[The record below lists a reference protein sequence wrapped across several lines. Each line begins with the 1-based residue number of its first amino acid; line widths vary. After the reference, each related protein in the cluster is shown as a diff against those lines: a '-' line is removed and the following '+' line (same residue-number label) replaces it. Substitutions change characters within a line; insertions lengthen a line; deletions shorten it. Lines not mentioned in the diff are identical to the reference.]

1 LKGKIIMTKRDL
13 IKYLENARYN
23 KKISAEREYREI
35 LRSIKDK
42 ALAKLGF
49 DAVAESVQ
57 KSLNNALDTYAKWVG
72 ANDGKDG
79 VRVKTSYYNHLPALL
94 YDYTKEK
101 GACYRK
107 LLDDQVS
114 IETDDML
121 QASKDHKKL
130 KEQIE
135 ANFNAVVATVEGMK
149 TAKDAAAYLKELGFD
164 LSELEEPPTPVM
176 LAKRVEPRFL
186 LVEQKAA

>member
-1 LKGKIIMTKRDL
+1 MTKRDL

-35 LRSIKDK
+35 LHAIRDK

-101 GACYRK
+101 GACYNH
-107 LLDDQVS
+107 LLFDQVS

-121 QASKDHKKL
+121 RAKKDYTKL
-130 KEQIE
+130 TEQIE
-135 ANFNAVVATVEGMK
+135 ANFNAVVATVEGIK

>member
-1 LKGKIIMTKRDL
+1 MM
-13 IKYLENARYN
+13 
-23 KKISAEREYREI
+23 
-35 LRSIKDK
+35 
-42 ALAKLGF
+42 
-49 DAVAESVQ
+49 
-57 KSLNNALDTYAKWVG
+57 
-72 ANDGKDG
+72 
-79 VRVKTSYYNHLPALL
+79 L

-101 GACYRK
+101 GACYNQ
-107 LLDDQVS
+107 LLDGQVQ

-121 QASKDHKKL
+121 RAKKEYI
-130 KEQIE
+130 KMMEQIE

>member
-1 LKGKIIMTKRDL
+1 MTKRDL
-13 IKYLENARYN
+13 IKYLDNARYN
-23 KKISAEREYREI
+23 KKISADHDYLDI
-35 LRSIKDK
+35 LQAIRDK

-57 KSLNNALDTYAKWVG
+57 KSLDNVLDTYKKWTG
-72 ANDGKDG
+72 ANDSKNG
-79 VRVKTSYYNHLPALL
+79 VRVKTSYYNHLPSIL

-101 GACYRK
+101 GACYNH
-107 LLDDQVS
+107 LLNDQVS
-114 IETDDML
+114 IETDEML
-121 QASKDHKKL
+121 RAKKDYTKL
-130 KEQIE
+130 TEQIE

>member
-1 LKGKIIMTKRDL
+1 MTKREL
-13 IKYLENARYN
+13 IKYLDNARYS
-23 KKISAEREYREI
+23 KRLSADGEQRKAIWAIR
-35 LRSIKDK
+35 DK
-42 ALAKLGF
+42 ALAERGF
-49 DAVAESVQ
+49 DVVAESVQ
-57 KSLNNALDTYAKWVG
+57 KSLDKALDAYKKWAD

-79 VRVKTSYYNHLPALL
+79 VRVRTSYYNFLPSLL
-94 YDYTKEK
+94 YEYTKEK
-101 GACYRK
+101 GACYNK
-107 LLDDQVS
+107 LLDEQVS

-121 QASKDHKKL
+121 QAKKEYTKL
-130 KEQIE
+130 MEQID